1 MSHTHLR
8 RFKSSCFKCN
18 LFQRKDDEH
27 AANPKKKRIDILN
40 LLVEYLQTL
49 SREKYLFDS
58 GVGDMNR
65 LIKIVTNNGI
75 HLLSISEEWFG
86 GGTFKLCL
94 EMFFQLYTG
103 HA

>member
-18 LFQRKDDEH
+18 LFQRK
-27 AANPKKKRIDILN
+27 ARSKSKKKRIDILN

-65 LIKIVTNNGI
+65 LIKIVTNNEI

-86 GGTFKLCL
+86 DGTFKLCL